1 MFYILVNSLSDI
13 VKRMTNNRRQ
23 ITLKLVSILIQ
34 GKRMHGFNDTL
45 TELKAVNN
53 EVQLKS

>member
-1 MFYILVNSLSDI
+1 MFYILINSLSDI

-34 GKRMHGFNDTL
+34 GKRMHSFNDTL
-45 TELKAVNN
+45 TELKAVNT